1 MSSLYTNHVKSKLAG
16 LTPSTPPP
24 THTHT
29 HTFLQE
35 KGEGEVGKWLFK
47 VRLLQ
52 NITSSSHMQG
62 ELVQKTLNEME
73 HSIKRI
79 ARGYKLLYKFVD
91 GLYCSTVR
99 VHIQTTNLY
108 TCIYKAYILL

>member
-1 MSSLYTNHVKSKLAG
+1 MLVSLPA
-16 LTPSTPPP
+16 PPPP

-79 ARGYKLLYKFVD
+79 ASGYKL
-91 GLYCSTVR
+91 C
-99 VHIQTTNLY
+99 
-108 TCIYKAYILL
+108 TCKGTSYFTSL